1 MVPALEELSWLLM
14 TTMRLDDAVAA
25 AGSSLPPEWEPELS
39 LRGASASPD
48 SPVMAAASADPGFM
62 AVVRVQAAALGS
74 ASATG
79 ESEGTYWELRGVS
92 TSSVRAILCV

>member
-1 MVPALEELSWLLM
+1 MLVPLLLLEGTRSILKMGCTSFSTTRSLLPALEELSWLLI

-48 SPVMAAASADPGFM
+48 SPATAAASADPGF
-62 AVVRVQAAALGS
+62 
-74 ASATG
+74 
-79 ESEGTYWELRGVS
+79 
-92 TSSVRAILCV
+92 